1 MSYNE
6 FYQSQIDES
15 VVENGLKVNGDLIV
29 SGNIIGEIIG
39 AAGDLQTTGADVN
52 VSASAPP
59 STGQVLIA
67 NTATDATWQTIP
79 PLGGQTQLVDTFSL
93 IRTDQGLPVGDP
105 RGTNSTDLQ
114 RVRVD
119 ATRVAAGTVSVVCGG
134 QSNQTTSESSFVGGG
149 SNNRDTAIG
158 VSNTIVAGANNAIT
172 GGFYSFIG
180 AGNSNTISRTRGV
193 IAGGESNDI
202 AGTADYASILGGQN
216 NNINAANSTICGG
229 KNHDI
234 TSGSGHFVGG
244 GEDNNITGGAFSNIL
259 GGKTNTISQSY
270 SCIAGGRTST
280 ITNEGCFMFS
290 PSAIAYA
297 STTDNTAYFNV
308 GKVKIDGA
316 NVGSG
321 SLELSGNINMNYT
334 YPDNRAIVLS
344 DSSGTHKNRL
354 ETIGDN
360 GGAFSFSTNGVYSG
374 AGSAFDHDDATL
386 AYWDFVLDPRTGV
399 DNFKVRRAPIG
410 ASTDVVNLL
419 EIDNAGDVSVPTGDL
434 NVTTGK
440 ITIGVATG
448 LEKGP
453 TTSWNV
459 AGGDG
464 DLTTASY
471 STYVGNLAGS
481 GNPNSFNTFIGRNS
495 GGSGGFQNTFVG
507 SSSGDNITG
516 GNNVCIGYS
525 AGGALAGSANC
536 LMLGVDADGL
546 PNVNNQIAI
555 GSNVIC
561 DAVGQTMV
569 GSTSCNQLVN
579 QGDNTCDLGT
589 ATHRFKDFYMG
600 GDANIGGA
608 INGILRLSGTVTP
621 RAAGNYAI
629 TDDVT
634 GITMKV
640 PDGYIVAK
648 SLVWGIG
655 LDVNSTFTFGGAGVD
670 GGPIVSI
677 DEQLGGVSTRA
688 EILAGKNENSLFN
701 NAIAGLVIKYP
712 FISLVLGT
720 TQTAGSI
727 RYIIECIPPP

>member
-1 MSYNE
+1 
-6 FYQSQIDES
+6 
-15 VVENGLKVNGDLIV
+15 
-29 SGNIIGEIIG
+29 
-39 AAGDLQTTGADVN
+39 
-52 VSASAPP
+52 
-59 STGQVLIA
+59 
-67 NTATDATWQTIP
+67 
-79 PLGGQTQLVDTFSL
+79 
-93 IRTDQGLPVGDP
+93 
-105 RGTNSTDLQ
+105 
-114 RVRVD
+114 
-119 ATRVAAGTVSVVCGG
+119 
-134 QSNQTTSESSFVGGG
+134 
-149 SNNRDTAIG
+149 
-158 VSNTIVAGANNAIT
+158 
-172 GGFYSFIG
+172 
-180 AGNSNTISRTRGV
+180 
-193 IAGGESNDI
+193 
-202 AGTADYASILGGQN
+202 
-216 NNINAANSTICGG
+216 
-229 KNHDI
+229 
-234 TSGSGHFVGG
+234 
-244 GEDNNITGGAFSNIL
+244 
-259 GGKTNTISQSY
+259 
-270 SCIAGGRTST
+270 
-280 ITNEGCFMFS
+280 
-290 PSAIAYA
+290 
-297 STTDNTAYFNV
+297 
-308 GKVKIDGA
+308 
-316 NVGSG
+316 
-321 SLELSGNINMNYT
+321 MNYT

-410 ASTDVVNLL
+410 ASTDVVNFL
-419 EIDNAGDVSVPTGDL
+419 EIDSVGDVSVPTGDL

-608 INGILRLSGTVTP
+608 IISTGAVNGIITMSGTVSPT
-621 RAAGNYAI
+621 AIGNYAV
-629 TDDVT
+629 TDDAT
-634 GITMKV
+634 GVTMKV
-640 PDGYIVAK
+640 PVGYTVLRLNIFGTSVVSA
-648 SLVWGIG
+648 
-655 LDVNSTFTFGGAGVD
+655 TEFGGSLTD
-670 GGPIVSI
+670 GGGIFSVDTSFGTSTSADI
-677 DEQLGGVSTRA
+677 NSSVASKYTTNADLAALGALFITATNIIA
-688 EILAGKNENSLFN
+688 E
-701 NAIAGLVIKYP
+701 
-712 FISLVLGT
+712 T
-720 TQTAGSI
+720 GSI
-727 RYIIECIPPP
+727 RIILECMPPP